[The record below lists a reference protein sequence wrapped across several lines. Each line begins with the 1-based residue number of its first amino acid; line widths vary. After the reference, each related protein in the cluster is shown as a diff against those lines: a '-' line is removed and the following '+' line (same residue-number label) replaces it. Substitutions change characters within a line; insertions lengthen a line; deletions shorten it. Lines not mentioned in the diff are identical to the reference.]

1 MKKFFIKT
9 RIILVVSLACLFGMT
24 SCYEE
29 PDGSQLFNAEE
40 MTLKETIAQDG
51 RLSAFLSILQKCGY
65 DKKIST
71 YMKYTCFAPVN
82 EGVEPYIDSLY
93 YDNNKSFPHNG
104 IQESPNWGSLS
115 LEEKVS
121 LMSDS
126 LCEDLSKYHLSG
138 YTFMQ
143 MNISGATTCS
153 TLMTARNIMVDI
165 FRDGVYAGKTSLNGQ
180 SAVLEGDI
188 ETSNGILHICS
199 SIIPRSDRTVDDQMH
214 AEGDF
219 TIFHTALQLTGLDK
233 LLQKEKKD
241 TIYTY
246 ADTHPTDGDRN
257 GNHPLYCPKECLIK
271 WTVFAETDDVFK
283 ANGINS
289 FEDLKAKCIE
299 WYGNPTW
306 YDYISEHGIQIS
318 TGDDY
323 TNEWNVVHMFVAYHI
338 IRAGMPIDKIV
349 YEKTSKT
356 DPYWNFCFAYEPQ
369 DYFETLLPNTL
380 MKVWETQPTSRTP
393 KLFINRYRQN
403 NTQTEHLGTRGAPA
417 THPIR
422 FEGVQVDRTPKA
434 NGAAPSVETLNGY
447 IHRIKGILLYDQMA
461 VDAQRERIRLDS
473 STFLYELINNGL
485 RFATPSEVSVMNSG
499 GNGNRVAFDNAYFE
513 NIKCYNPGTLL
524 RYCALGEWRSY
535 NSEQFQGWDVYDFAV
550 KLPHVPTGDYELR
563 IVYPPMEKGGL
574 MQFYLGNSSSQSS
587 MIAQGIPFDARK
599 LGYGE
604 DNVMGCAYILGET
617 EEPNTDDP
625 DLLPQCTD
633 YGVASDQAMRIR
645 GYMRGPASFSRA
657 GRNTTNK
664 DLLLEYDET
673 NPDIYQCAKK
683 IVSVSGDNCRSEYGR
698 GGMTLRR
705 IICTQKFE
713 QGKDYWLRIKNLV
726 NDANLGWS
734 FDFIELCPVSIANST
749 SNMKEDWY

>member
-1 MKKFFIKT
+1 MMKNIIIKT

-40 MTLKETIAQDG
+40 MTLREMIAQDG
-51 RLSAFLSILQKCGY
+51 RLSAFLSILQKCEY

-71 YMKYTCFAPVN
+71 YQKYTCFAPVN

-93 YDNNKSFPHNG
+93 YDDNKSFPHNG
-104 IQESPNWGSLS
+104 IQESANWGSLS
-115 LEEKVS
+115 LAEKVG

-138 YTFMQ
+138 ELFMQ
-143 MNISGATTCS
+143 VNINGATTCS

-165 FRDGVYAGKTSLNGQ
+165 FRDGSYAGKTSLNGH
-180 SAVLEGDI
+180 SAIIDGDI
-188 ETSNGILHICS
+188 EASNGVLHICTG
-199 SIIPRSDRTVDDQMH
+199 IIPRSDRTVDDQMH

-233 LLQKEKKD
+233 VIQKEKKD

-246 ADTHPTDGDRN
+246 ARTNPTDREAAKN
-257 GNHPLYCPKECLIK
+257 KLYCPEECLIK
-271 WTVFAETDDVFK
+271 WTVFAETDDVFRAK
-283 ANGINS
+283 GINS
-289 FEDLKAKCIE
+289 FEDLKSKCAE
-299 WYGNPTW
+299 WYSGAAAW
-306 YDYISEHGIQIS
+306 YDYVSEHGIQIS

-338 IRAGMPIDKIV
+338 IRAGMPIDRIL
-349 YEKTSKT
+349 YEYNSRTMN
-356 DPYWNFCFAYEPQ
+356 YWNFCYGYEPQ

-380 MKVWETQPTSRTP
+380 MKIWQTDPRG
-393 KLFINRYRQN
+393 KKNLFINRYRQF
-403 NTQTEHLGTRGAPA
+403 NTQTEQLGTMGDED
-417 THPIR
+417 THPIV
-422 FEGVQVDRTPKA
+422 FAGVPIDRTLRA
-434 NGAAPSVETLNGY
+434 DGTSPSVETLNGY
-447 IHRIKGILLYDQMA
+447 IHRIKGILLYDKNA

-485 RFATPSEVSVMNSG
+485 RFATPQEVSVMNSG
-499 GNGNRVAFDNAYFE
+499 GNGNRVAFDNAYFD

-524 RYCALGEWRSY
+524 RYCALGAWRSY

-563 IVYPPMEKGGL
+563 IVYPPMERGGL

-599 LGYGE
+599 LGYGA
-604 DNVMGCAYILGET
+604 DNVMGGAYILGES
-617 EEPNTDDP
+617 EEPPTEDAKQ
-625 DLLPQCTD
+625 PQCAD
-633 YGVASDQAMRIR
+633 YGVASDQAMRVR

-657 GRNTTNK
+657 GNNTTIL
-664 DLLLEYDET
+664 DRLVYDKSD
-673 NPDIYQCAKK
+673 PDPYQCAKK
-683 IVSVSGDNCRSEYGR
+683 IVSSAGPSCRTEYGD

-705 IICTQKFE
+705 IICSQRFE

-726 NDANLGWS
+726 NDAQLGWS
-734 FDFIELCPVSIANST
+734 FDFIELCPLSIANST
-749 SNMKEDWY
+749 NEMKEDWY